1 MSVAYFF
8 VLYKHLA
15 NSILASTTG
24 RRGAGGG
31 MQGGA
36 SASTTITKK
45 ELLKHKDIK
54 VRKWTC
60 KPLAFHTL
68 GGGLV
73 EVPNWSTGTIIRY

>member
-1 MSVAYFF
+1 
-8 VLYKHLA
+8 
-15 NSILASTTG
+15 
-24 RRGAGGG
+24 

-36 SASTTITKK
+36 GASTTITKK

-60 KPLAFHTL
+60 KPLAFYTL

-73 EVPNWSTGTIIRY
+73 EVPNWSTGTIIKY